1 VGCWLEVVGWRLLF
15 GDVDMDDDAC
25 AERRRFHEFQV
36 GRVDSVEETLTA
48 SHGDGE
54 EPELC
59 SSFQYGAPHFSGEL
73 MTPSSVTNVDSINL
87 LTPILLYN
95 AEPLGIFAP
104 ISLTSFSPAAA
115 LARRSALSRPWV
127 TKMKEVR
134 FGGQSTW
141 PRSPPAPGSHLAP
154 SVRSS

>member
-1 VGCWLEVVGWRLLF
+1 LLF
-15 GDVDMDDDAC
+15 GDVDEDDDAC
-25 AERRRFHEFQV
+25 PEGRRFHEFQV

-87 LTPILLYN
+87 LTLFLLYN
-95 AEPLGIFAP
+95 PEPSWIFAP
-104 ISLTSFSPAAA
+104 ISLTFFSPAAA
-115 LARRSALSRPWV
+115 PSLHCTIRRWGV
-127 TKMKEVR
+127 
-134 FGGQSTW
+134 GG
-141 PRSPPAPGSHLAP
+141 
-154 SVRSS
+154 